1 MEGTK
6 RIFRV
11 ALAIVLVVPLAL
23 LMGFDG
29 RSNRAPKA
37 AIESFAVADSGNNR
51 VIIYDN
57 DLLSM
62 KRSTGVV
69 LGQSSFNQGN
79 SNQGTE
85 PIANTLWGPH
95 GITKDSAGNLYIADS
110 ANCRVLQFHP
120 PFTNSMSASVVIG
133 QRGFTEVRCLMKT
146 QATSTGMDLP
156 ISVAVDHN
164 GDLWVTD
171 NWNSRVLE
179 YVPPFRNGMPA
190 TLALGQISTGN
201 TGDNPCNR
209 GSAAPTAS
217 TLCTPAGASFDLKG
231 NLWVSDCVNNRVLEY
246 TPPFST
252 GMAASL
258 ELGQPATTAFI
269 SNSPDNGGV
278 SASSLSCTGTPAFD
292 SSGNLWVADEG
303 NNRVLEFVPP
313 FSNGMAASTVI
324 GQTDFTHEERN
335 QGGSI
340 PDANTLSIPMGLDFD
355 SSGKLS
361 VTDFNNNRVLIF
373 APPFHNGMNASAVV
387 GQEDFTH
394 RARNQGRNGPAAN
407 TFQSPISVLTF

>member
-1 MEGTK
+1 MEGAK

-11 ALAIVLVVPLAL
+11 ALATALLVPLVL

-29 RSNRAPKA
+29 RSSRAPES
-37 AIESFAVADSGNNR
+37 AIESFAVADSGNSR

-57 DLLSM
+57 HLST
-62 KRSTGVV
+62 KGHAGVV
-69 LGQSSFNQGN
+69 LGQSSFNQG
-79 SNQGTE
+79 SRNQGSGPT
-85 PIANTLWGPH
+85 ANTLSGPH
-95 GITKDSAGNLYIADS
+95 GITKDSAGNLYVADS

-120 PFTNSMSASVVIG
+120 PFTTGMSASVVIG
-133 QRGFTEVRCLMKT
+133 QPGFTETRCVVQT
-146 QATSTGMDLP
+146 RATSSGMDLP

-164 GDLWVTD
+164 GNLWVSD

-190 TLALGQISTGN
+190 TLALGQVSTGN
-201 TGDNPCNR
+201 TGANPCNR
-209 GSAAPTAS
+209 GSAAPTSS
-217 TLCTPAGASFDLKG
+217 TLCTPAGASFDMKG

-258 ELGQPATTAFI
+258 ELGQPATMAFI

-278 SASSLSCTGTPAFD
+278 SASSLFCPGAPAFD

-313 FSNGMAASTVI
+313 FSNGMVASTVI

-335 QGGSI
+335 RGGSI

-373 APPFHNGMNASAVV
+373 APPFHNGMNASTVV

-394 RARNQGRNGPAAN
+394 KARNQGSNDPTAD
-407 TFQSPISVLTF
+407 TFQSPVSVLTF